1 MSLIFIKILES
12 FHFSMKTAITIGN
25 CQNTIFTV
33 MKTLKS
39 IHSFGL
45 LVPVWFGMLTACGQP
60 SIESTLD
67 RLNRES
73 VPYISV
79 DELNSSSDQV
89 LLDARTL
96 AEYEVSHLKDA
107 FWAGHKKF
115 DIRKIKAAYPD
126 KNTPLVVY
134 CSVGVRSE
142 NVGEELIETGYTDV
156 KNLYGGI
163 FEWKNKD
170 YPVYTP
176 EGHPTE
182 KVHAFSRRWGKLL
195 HNAEKIY

>member
-1 MSLIFIKILES
+1 MRLRKNFTSVGLVLPLWIGLIS
-12 FHFSMKTAITIGN
+12 S
-25 CQNTIFTV
+25 
-33 MKTLKS
+33 
-39 IHSFGL
+39 
-45 LVPVWFGMLTACGQP
+45 CGQP
-60 SIESTLD
+60 SIESALK

-79 DELNSSSDQV
+79 DALYETTEQA
-89 LLDARTL
+89 LLDTRSL
-96 AEYEVSHLKDA
+96 AEYEVSHLKGA
-107 FWAGHKKF
+107 FWAGYKKF
-115 DIRKIKAAYPD
+115 DIDKIQKTYPD

-142 NVGEELIETGYTDV
+142 NIGEKLLEAGYTDV

-170 YPVYTP
+170 YPVYTQN
-176 EGHPTE
+176 GHPTE
-182 KVHAFSRRWGKLL
+182 KVHAFNRRWGKLL

>member
-1 MSLIFIKILES
+1 
-12 FHFSMKTAITIGN
+12 
-25 CQNTIFTV
+25 

-39 IHSFGL
+39 IRSYGL
-45 LVPVWFGMLTACGQP
+45 FVPVWFGMLTACGQP
-60 SIESTLD
+60 SIESTLA

-79 DELNSSSDQV
+79 EELNSSADQV

-107 FWAGHKKF
+107 FWAGYKKF
-115 DIRKIKAAYPD
+115 DIGKIKAAYPD

-142 NVGEELIETGYTDV
+142 NVGEELIEAGYTDV

-170 YPVYTP
+170 YPVYTQK
-176 EGHPTE
+176 GHPTE